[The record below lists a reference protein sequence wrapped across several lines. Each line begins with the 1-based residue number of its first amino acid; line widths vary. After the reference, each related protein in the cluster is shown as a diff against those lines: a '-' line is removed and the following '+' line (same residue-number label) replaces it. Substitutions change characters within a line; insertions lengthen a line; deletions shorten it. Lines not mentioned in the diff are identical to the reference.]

1 MVHGKRRIIFKLF
14 NQLNL
19 PCGAKD
25 YFVYD
30 IVWYE
35 CILNALEIIVSFK
48 DVRVTNK
55 YKDK

>member
-1 MVHGKRRIIFKLF
+1 MNYSIK
-14 NQLNL
+14 LNL

-30 IVWYE
+30 IVSYE

-48 DVRVTNK
+48 DVRVINIRINK
-55 YKDK
+55 KYFCTI